1 VPSAQPLPLR
11 NPKLSLV
18 ITMNNDRP
26 VSRARIEITP
36 DKRFLRFHKPFHDA
50 VRTGQVSAIAN
61 VLLRADLSG
70 DQARRTAKK
79 ILAEQR

>member
-1 VPSAQPLPLR
+1 
-11 NPKLSLV
+11 LV

-50 VRTGQVSAIAN
+50 VRTGNVSAVAN
-61 VLLRADLSG
+61 VLLRAQLDYSG

-79 ILAEQR
+79 ILAERR